1 MVLAHVGVQQVVALG
16 PAAAGGHAPQLLA
29 VDDHLLVGH
38 RVQEPP
44 AVLAQAA
51 FDFLGADG
59 AEEALEGVGRGG
71 AVPAVGQ
78 QPQVPGAGE
87 GELAHVHVVL
97 SPADVG
103 EQGDGEQV
111 GQGVGA
117 APGDAVVGHGGEEGE
132 KHVVVF
138 YGFMS

>member
-1 MVLAHVGVQQVVALG
+1 MS
-16 PAAAGGHAPQLLA
+16 
-29 VDDHLLVGH
+29 
-38 RVQEPP
+38 
-44 AVLAQAA
+44 
-51 FDFLGADG
+51 
-59 AEEALEGVGRGG
+59 
-71 AVPAVGQ
+71 GQ

-111 GQGVGA
+111 GQGIGA

-138 YGFMS
+138 YGFMP

>member
-59 AEEALEGVGRGG
+59 AEEALEGVR
-71 AVPAVGQ
+71 P
-78 QPQVPGAGE
+78 
-87 GELAHVHVVL
+87 
-97 SPADVG
+97 
-103 EQGDGEQV
+103 
-111 GQGVGA
+111 A
-117 APGDAVVGHGGEEGE
+117 APGPGRG
-132 KHVVVF
+132 
-138 YGFMS
+138 